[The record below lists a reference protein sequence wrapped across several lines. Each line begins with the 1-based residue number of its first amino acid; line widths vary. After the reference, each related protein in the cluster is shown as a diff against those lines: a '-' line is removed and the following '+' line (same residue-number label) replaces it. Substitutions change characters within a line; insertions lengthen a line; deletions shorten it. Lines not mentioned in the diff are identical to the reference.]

1 VNGWLTGFVIGLA
14 PLILLVAALL
24 AGRYPGEQ
32 ALERCRRA
40 ITILFSRLRRRVLP
54 TWLALPFPAA
64 VRGGRLI
71 ARSLA
76 GRGPPASI
84 RI

>member
-1 VNGWLTGFVIGLA
+1 MSGWLTGFVIGLA
-14 PLILLVAALL
+14 PLLLLVAALL
-24 AGRYPGEQ
+24 AGRYPGEK

-40 ITILFSRLRRRVLP
+40 ITILFARPRLRSLLSGF
-54 TWLALPFPAA
+54 TLPFTAA
-64 VRGGRLI
+64 IRGGRLI

-76 GRGPPASI
+76 GRGPPVSV